1 MEQYVVAQTV
11 ACNRVVLIVGT
22 KRLPVVVQL
31 FRAKHKHALIA
42 VLVILNNSKGCE
54 RLTKTY
60 TVGKDATVVL
70 LQFVDDG
77 KGGIFLEVIELVPY
91 HT

>member
-1 MEQYVVAQTV
+1 MEQYIVAQTV

-22 KRLPVVVQL
+22 ERLPVVVQL
-31 FRAKHKHALIA
+31 LWAKHKHTLVT

-54 RLTKTY
+54 SLAKTY
-60 TVGKDATVVL
+60 TISKDAAVVL

-77 KGGIFLEVIELVPY
+77 KGSIFLEIV
-91 HT
+91 